1 MAESYFPH
9 PYVIGYGSSPS
20 RCEPGLFV
28 ATGQAWDLPVPA
40 QRACA
45 HARFFDHAGPS
56 GHSRC
61 RARTYCLPPS
71 QRRRRPGY
79 ESLRGSMAG
88 LCTPLPTLRRRPYG
102 LRRTAWGRYGSLLL
116 HRIGLAPTARCRS
129 PGALRKIPYLIRQA
143 KAASDRQISKRS
155 NQRLLER
162 RMHSFG
168 TVWWSSCLRFK
179 HCTMVPN
186 SSCRHLA
193 DFDDDTLAK
202 TWLHDVNTTPMKFS
216 KRTPNH
222 LSGCPF
228 RPVTPKKVV

>member
-1 MAESYFPH
+1 MAESDFPH

-129 PGALRKIPYLIRQA
+129 PGALRTIPELVTLSKA
-143 KAASDRQISKRS
+143 KPGTLSYGTFSFPLAHFMEKLKQETGADIVRIPFRS
-155 NQRLLER
+155 GNEVVNAVLSGSTPVAILAL
-162 RMHSFG
+162 SN
-168 TVWWSSCLRFK
+168 
-179 HCTMVPN
+179 MVPQ
-186 SSCRHLA
+186 LQ
-193 DFDDDTLAK
+193 
-202 TWLHDVNTTPMKFS
+202 
-216 KRTPNH
+216 
-222 LSGCPF
+222 SGHI
-228 RPVTPKKVV
+228 TAL

>member
-1 MAESYFPH
+1 VFPLASTLRSTDSAADCSALFVGFPANMAESDFPH

-129 PGALRKIPYLIRQA
+129 PSALRNIPYVIPDVLFVA
-143 KAASDRQISKRS
+143 FYASAE
-155 NQRLLER
+155 LGAYHVL
-162 RMHSFG
+162 G
-168 TVWWSSCLRFK
+168 
-179 HCTMVPN
+179 
-186 SSCRHLA
+186 
-193 DFDDDTLAK
+193 
-202 TWLHDVNTTPMKFS
+202 
-216 KRTPNH
+216 
-222 LSGCPF
+222 
-228 RPVTPKKVV
+228 

>member
-1 MAESYFPH
+1 MGIVGGLIMNESSKG
-9 PYVIGYGSSPS
+9 VKNVMS
-20 RCEPGLFV
+20 L
-28 ATGQAWDLPVPA
+28 QL
-40 QRACA
+40 
-45 HARFFDHAGPS
+45 ARE
-56 GHSRC
+56 
-61 RARTYCLPPS
+61 RT
-71 QRRRRPGY
+71 
-79 ESLRGSMAG
+79 
-88 LCTPLPTLRRRPYG
+88 
-102 LRRTAWGRYGSLLL
+102 
-116 HRIGLAPTARCRS
+116 
-129 PGALRKIPYLIRQA
+129 RQA

-179 HCTMVPN
+179 RCTMVPN

-222 LSGCPF
+222 LSERRKRLSLGSLF
-228 RPVTPKKVV
+228 ELDLLKK